1 MSDKTIYVTKYALT
15 KGPFEVEAE
24 VRDDGK
30 SAYWRDNYHTNSA
43 YGKEFYATK
52 ESAIADCERRRKERL
67 ASLKKQI
74 AKLEKMEF
82 KL

>member
-15 KGPFEVEAE
+15 KGPVEVEAE

-30 SAYWRDNYHTNSA
+30 SAYWRDNYHAGSA
-43 YGKEFYATK
+43 YGREFYTTK
-52 ESAIADCERRRKERL
+52 EAAIADCERRRKEKL

-74 AKLEKMEF
+74 AKLERLEF